1 MKYVVKE
8 GKLNGKY
15 NAINKAREDVENILK
30 KESFNELYIPT
41 TYPIRNGLV
50 GKLIQTMNYVYND
63 LIWKISLNKLHKN
76 DIVFIQYPLMNNCF
90 DLTKIIKKYNSKI
103 KFVVLTHDLDS
114 IRYMYKKNESKIL
127 KKRRKKT
134 DFGVINNANYV
145 IVHNKKMHD
154 KLLEL
159 DITND
164 IYEIGL
170 FDYLLKKPVTTKR
183 TKDDGIVIAGNLK
196 PEKVKYISALDT
208 INNVKFNLYG
218 VGYES
223 KGHKN
228 IDYKG
233 SFLPDELPYK
243 LTGAFGLV
251 WDGDGIDGCSG
262 IYGHYLKYNNPHKIS
277 LYLASNMPVIVWK
290 ESALASF
297 VTKNNIGFAVNNLNE
312 IEEKIS
318 MMSQEE
324 YDKMIIN
331 CHKISNKLIN
341 GDYLKK
347 VINKILK

>member
-63 LIWKISLNKLHKN
+63 LIWKKSLNKLHKN

-170 FDYLLKKPVTTKR
+170 FDYLLR
-183 TKDDGIVIAGNLK
+183 T
-196 PEKVKYISALDT
+196 S
-208 INNVKFNLYG
+208 
-218 VGYES
+218 
-223 KGHKN
+223 
-228 IDYKG
+228 
-233 SFLPDELPYK
+233 
-243 LTGAFGLV
+243 
-251 WDGDGIDGCSG
+251 
-262 IYGHYLKYNNPHKIS
+262 IS
-277 LYLASNMPVIVWK
+277 LYISSLNSLFCSRASSRSKATI
-290 ESALASF
+290 
-297 VTKNNIGFAVNNLNE
+297 
-312 IEEKIS
+312 
-318 MMSQEE
+318 
-324 YDKMIIN
+324 
-331 CHKISNKLIN
+331 
-341 GDYLKK
+341 
-347 VINKILK
+347 